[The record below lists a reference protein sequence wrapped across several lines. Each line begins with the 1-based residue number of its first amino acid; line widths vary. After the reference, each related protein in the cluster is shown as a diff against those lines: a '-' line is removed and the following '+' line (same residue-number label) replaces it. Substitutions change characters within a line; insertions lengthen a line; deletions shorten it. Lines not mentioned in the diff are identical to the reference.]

1 MLRLSLPEQL
11 VDDLGKGADKISS
24 CEGSIRV
31 FSHND
36 ADGISAASLFSKA
49 LIRLEKPFHLTVIGE
64 MSSEVI
70 ESIKKERD
78 ALAVFLDIGS
88 GDVESLDA
96 LDADVIVLDH
106 HKPKEYTGKVLEI
119 NAHRYGID
127 GTKEASGSTMA
138 FLQAMALDRK
148 NVDLIPLSLSGSSGD
163 RQHIGGFSGVN
174 GKIAELGEKE
184 GIILRDRGLALK
196 RGEAAS
202 AIAGSYSPF
211 FRGISGRKEKA
222 EAFLKKLGLDPQK
235 NTEEFTEGEI
245 ERLSSALMLKL
256 LEQGCRPQVADEL
269 IVWKYFSPERN
280 TYVSDI
286 ADELE
291 AASKLDGGLAVAA
304 GLRDEQACYRA
315 KEAREKHA
323 SEIMKA
329 LLTLEKNGAIQ
340 MENIQWFWS
349 YGREVASAQAG
360 IGIQYL
366 LNQEKPVFALTEDG
380 ERLKISAR
388 GTQYLISRGLN
399 LTEVCREAAE
409 SVGGKGG
416 GHNIASGCSIPAKK
430 RKEFLATADAI
441 VGKQIKTATE
451 VPS

>member
-24 CEGSIRV
+24 HEGSIRI

-64 MSSEVI
+64 MSSDVI
-70 ESIKKERD
+70 ESVKKERD
-78 ALAVFLDIGS
+78 TLVVFLDIGS
-88 GDVESLDA
+88 GDIESLDS

-106 HKPKEYTGKVLEI
+106 HRPKEYTGKVLEI

-138 FLQAMALDRK
+138 FLQAMALDTR
-148 NVDLIPLSLSGSSGD
+148 NIDLIPLSLSGSSGD
-163 RQHIGGFSGVN
+163 RQHIGGFSGIN

-184 GIILRDRGLALK
+184 GIIARERGLALK

-211 FRGISGRKEKA
+211 FRGMSGRKGNA
-222 EAFLKKLGLDPQK
+222 EAFLRKLGIDPQR
-235 NTEEFTEGEI
+235 NIEEFTEKEI

-269 IVWKYFSPERN
+269 IVWKYFCPERN
-280 TYVSDI
+280 IYITDL

-291 AASKLDGGLAVAA
+291 AASKLDTAVAVAA
-304 GLRDEQACYRA
+304 ALRDEQACYRA
-315 KEAREKHA
+315 KEEREKHS

-340 MENIQWFWS
+340 MDNVQWFWS

-360 IGIQYL
+360 IGMQYL
-366 LNQEKPVFALTEDG
+366 LNQEKPAFALTEDG

-388 GTQYLISRGLN
+388 GTRYLISKGLN
-399 LTEVCREAAE
+399 LTEVCREAAG

-416 GHNIASGCSIPAKK
+416 GHNIASGCAIPAKK
-430 RKEFLATADAI
+430 RKEFLAAADKI
-441 VGKQIKTATE
+441 VGKQMNVTE